1 VYAEERQRAIT
12 EVMAARGRASVQE
25 LAQELDVTNATVR
38 RDLSELESRGLLRRT
53 HGGAVRTERT
63 SYLTPVT
70 NRAGQFDEEKVA
82 IAQTAV
88 LSLTDHSTIGIDAG
102 TTTIKLAEAIPHDR
116 RLTVVTYSLLVATT
130 LASHPRVRIH
140 FLGGEILENSRAT
153 IGPWALDMAGRV
165 TLDAMYVSV
174 DGIDVEFGL
183 TTHNVHEA
191 AVKEALMRS
200 ARRSIVV
207 ADHSKFGRAEF
218 GRIAPLDRA
227 DEIITDPQITAA
239 QVAEVSARGVEV
251 RIAGGTQ

>member
-1 VYAEERQRAIT
+1 MYAEERQRAIT